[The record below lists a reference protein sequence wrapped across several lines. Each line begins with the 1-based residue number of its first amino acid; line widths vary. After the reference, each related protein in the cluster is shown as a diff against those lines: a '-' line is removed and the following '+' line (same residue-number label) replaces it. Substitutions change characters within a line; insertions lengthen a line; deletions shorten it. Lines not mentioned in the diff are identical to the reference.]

1 MNDHEDIKKDF
12 LEGGISGIEA
22 IRLLRGGGMEF
33 GTARMTVSRW
43 GQLAEWQDAT

>member
-1 MNDHEDIKKDF
+1 MNDHENIRRAL
-12 LEGGISGIEA
+12 LEGKISGIEA
-22 IRLLRGGGMEF
+22 IKLLRAGGMEF